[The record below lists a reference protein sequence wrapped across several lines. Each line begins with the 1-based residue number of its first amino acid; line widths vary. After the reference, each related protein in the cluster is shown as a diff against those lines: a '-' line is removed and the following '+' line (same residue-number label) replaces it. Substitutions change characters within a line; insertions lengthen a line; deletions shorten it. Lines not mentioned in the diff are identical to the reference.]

1 MALLSFPF
9 GGYTLAMSKFHQEFD
24 QKVWQVVNA
33 IRAGEVM
40 GYGEVARAAGFP
52 RYSRMVSGA
61 MSRSPK
67 PLPWF
72 RVVKSDRTLAFEA
85 DSESYREQA
94 QLLKQDGVLFEGRKI
109 IEQPRRD
116 NLDKILWGPPD

>member
-1 MALLSFPF
+1 
-9 GGYTLAMSKFHQEFD
+9 MSKFQQDFD
-24 QKVWQVVNA
+24 RKVWKIVSGIPAGQVL
-33 IRAGEVM
+33 

-72 RVVKSDRTLAFEA
+72 RVVRSNRTLAFEEG
-85 DSESYREQA
+85 SESYREQA
-94 QLLKQDGVLFEGRKI
+94 QLLKQDGVCFEGKKI
-109 IEQPRRD
+109 IEQPRSD
-116 NLDKILWGPPD
+116 NLDQILWGPQGW